1 MFRGK
6 TNALEFL
13 GLPADAKYENA
24 KRAYKKM
31 ALRLHP
37 NKPGGSHE
45 EFQRLGAALEMIER
59 MMHGASKW
67 QPEKGPSHRNNPPR
81 PPPPPKYPTVNVV
94 LSGRENDPLEGAIK
108 QFVFATDPT
117 LEMLMRRVQQETPRI
132 AEFLKDG
139 FRAYDAFSF
148 EHGGKIETVIENM
161 KDFIHGFVGAGLND
175 VTASVRLEAR
185 KPGQHRDGW
194 MFFGETNDARRR
206 RTETEAEKRRKQKEK
221 ARARADA
228 TAGPTIDVTVKI
240 WTVSNGASIGTKTLR
255 FERPPTIRKVVDRVY
270 AEISPEEIR
279 KMFRKGYLAFP
290 ETGGRAWTS
299 MNVPI
304 RDLKIQAPPKFN
316 ILLRDDKKTHDL
328 KWMKKTETEAEMW
341 ARMARK

>member
-1 MFRGK
+1 MFRGRN
-6 TNALEFL
+6 NALSFL
-13 GLPADAKYENA
+13 GLRPNASNDNA
-24 KRAYKKM
+24 KRAYRKM
-31 ALRLHP
+31 ALRMHP
-37 NKPGGSHE
+37 DKGGSE
-45 EFQRLGAALEMIER
+45 NNFKRLQAAMNMIR
-59 MMHGASKW
+59 NGGGRW
-67 QPEKGPSHRNNPPR
+67 VPEHNKGP
-81 PPPPPKYPTVNVV
+81 PKRPTVTVV
-94 LSGRENDPLEGAIK
+94 LSGRENDPLDGAIK
-108 QFVFATDPT
+108 KFVFATDPT

-148 EHGGKIETVIENM
+148 EHGGKTETLIENM
-161 KDFIHGFVGAGLND
+161 KDFIHGLVGAGLSD

-185 KPGQHRDGW
+185 KPGQHREGW
-194 MFFGETNDARRR
+194 MFFGETNDARKR

-221 ARARADA
+221 AKARANA
-228 TAGPTIDVTVKI
+228 AAGPTIDVTVKI
-240 WTVSNGASIGTKTLR
+240 WTVSNGASIGTKTVR

-279 KMFRKGYLAFP
+279 KMFRKGYLAFQ

-299 MNVPI
+299 RNVPI

-341 ARMARK
+341 ARMARQ

>member
-6 TNALEFL
+6 NNALEFL
-13 GLPADAKYENA
+13 GLPANAKYENA

-37 NKPGGSHE
+37 DKGGSE
-45 EFQRLGAALEMIER
+45 NNFKRLQAAMNMIQNGGR
-59 MMHGASKW
+59 W
-67 QPEKGPSHRNNPPR
+67 VPEKGPNNPPR
-81 PPPPPKYPTVNVV
+81 PRPPPKYPTVTVV
-94 LSGRENDPLEGAIK
+94 LSGREGDPLDGVLK
-108 QFVFATDPT
+108 QFVFVTRPT
-117 LEMLMRRVQQETPRI
+117 LEMLMHRIQQETPRI

-161 KDFIHGFVGAGLND
+161 KDAIRGLVGTGLND

-185 KPGQHRDGW
+185 KPGQRKDGW

-221 ARARADA
+221 AKARANA

-240 WTVSNGASIGTKTLR
+240 WTVSNGASISTKTLR

-270 AEISPEEIR
+270 AEIGPEEIR
-279 KMFRKGYLAFP
+279 KMFRKGYLVFP
-290 ETGGRAWTS
+290 ETGRAWTPRNAIS
-299 MNVPI
+299 RNLPI
-304 RDLKIQAPPKFN
+304 RDLKIQAPLKFN
-316 ILLRDDKKTHDL
+316 LLLRDDRKTHDL

-341 ARMARK
+341 ARMARQ